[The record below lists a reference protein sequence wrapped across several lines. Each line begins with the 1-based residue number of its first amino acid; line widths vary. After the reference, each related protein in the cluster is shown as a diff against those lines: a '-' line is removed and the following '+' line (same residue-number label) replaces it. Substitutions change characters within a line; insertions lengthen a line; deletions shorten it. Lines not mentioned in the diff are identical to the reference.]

1 MPENYSENN
10 MNTDISDG
18 SQEQELTAEQQ
29 RKHHRHEIKKL
40 LMGNLARRE
49 DGKCE
54 LRNELWVTP
63 WGVGDGALETLLFG
77 VSRRKYKFETS
88 LRNHTQALYQSEKA
102 MHDIGSVLY
111 MHSAPEL
118 NACYIRSI
126 GFRPVILA
134 FDEEDGEL
142 VLRAYSGRAP
152 LTFLSIMH
160 AVSRFEKALP
170 SQIYRQGKKKTTSDK
185 NKKK

>member
-1 MPENYSENN
+1 MPVNYSEK
-10 MNTDISDG
+10 DIDIDFSDG
-18 SQEQELTAEQQ
+18 AQEQQLTEKQQ
-29 RKHHRHEIKKL
+29 RKYHHHEIKKL

-49 DGKCE
+49 DGKSE

-63 WGVGDGALETLLFG
+63 WGVGDGALETLMFG
-77 VSRRKYKFETS
+77 VSRRKYKFETT
-88 LRNHTQALYQSEKA
+88 LRNNTQALYQSEKA
-102 MHDIGSVLY
+102 MHNIGSVLY

-118 NACYIRSI
+118 KACFIRSI

-160 AVSRFEKALP
+160 AVSKFEKSLP
-170 SQIYRQGKKKTTSDK
+170 SQIYRQGKKRTANDK

>member
-1 MPENYSENN
+1 MPVNYSEK
-10 MNTDISDG
+10 DIDIDFSDG
-18 SQEQELTAEQQ
+18 AQEQQLTEKQQ
-29 RKHHRHEIKKL
+29 RKYHHHEIKKL

-49 DGKCE
+49 DGKSE

-63 WGVGDGALETLLFG
+63 WGVGDGALETLMFG
-77 VSRRKYKFETS
+77 VSRRKYKFETT
-88 LRNHTQALYQSEKA
+88 LRNNTQALYQSEKA
-102 MHDIGSVLY
+102 MHNIGSVLY

-118 NACYIRSI
+118 KACFIRSI

-160 AVSRFEKALP
+160 AVSKFEKSLP
-170 SQIYRQGKKKTTSDK
+170 SQIYRQGKKKTANDK
-185 NKKK
+185 NKQT